1 MERIMSPDQPKRPD
15 PERKT
20 PPGATLADF
29 VERSRKYRF
38 DEYIEFD
45 RPLYMA
51 FPAPEVLD

>member
-1 MERIMSPDQPKRPD
+1 MSPPPDEPKRSD
-15 PERKT
+15 PQGKT

-29 VERSRKYRF
+29 VELSRKYRF

-51 FPAPEVLD
+51 FPAPEVLN